1 MRKRYGN
8 HPGKGWLA
16 SEILYIFAR
25 IYTKFRYRI
34 HFEGADNMPTT
45 GSVLL
50 LAKHQRIDDIPIGMM
65 LLHRFCRKDIWCVMK
80 DDLNAPWMF
89 GFFLRT
95 GGIPI
100 NRKNP
105 EKSKQQLLMA
115 RHVLHDDKLVVLFP
129 EQTFFPGKMGKGKTP
144 GFRFIAGRPEKP
156 LHVVSLGFR
165 YKKAGWRTDVFVRL
179 GRPTLYGAQADPGQ
193 FLHDRMHEM
202 AELSL
207 LTYPY
212 DKPEMETAEAAARAG
227 E

>member
-1 MRKRYGN
+1 MRKRYGD

-16 SEILYIFAR
+16 TLVLYVFSR
-25 IYTKFRYRI
+25 IYTVFRYRV
-34 HFEGADNMPTT
+34 HFEGGENLPKT
-45 GSVLL
+45 GAVLL
-50 LAKHQRIDDIPIGMM
+50 LAKHQRLDDIPLGMM
-65 LLHRFCRKDIWCVMK
+65 VIHRHCRKDIWCVMK

-115 RHVLHDDKLVVLFP
+115 RHVLHDDNLVVLFP
-129 EQTFFPGKMGKGKTP
+129 EQTFFPGKMGRGKTP

-156 LHVVSLGFR
+156 LHVIALGFR
-165 YKKAGWRTDVFVRL
+165 YKKTGLRTDVFIRIGKPV
-179 GRPTLYGAQADPGQ
+179 LYDAKGDPGH

-212 DKPEMETAEAAARAG
+212 ERPEKETAGAAAESA
-227 E
+227 